1 MKRTNALGLSN
12 VEIINYYCVF
22 FSGGH
27 IITNYTKMLFSHFS
41 PSLNKSINLRK
52 YVCGCNNF
60 FHCRIHNFILLSLIY
75 LCLFHFEDVILPVH
89 RHSITCDFVIVF
101 IFMPMNICVAC
112 GTRTKNCNNKI
123 RQRSQ
128 CRWLDLGCNEN
139 GTSMRSF
146 VIGSWDYFNFIEAIR
161 SFFFSFIPPV
171 DKRAARKGKN
181 KRR

>member
-1 MKRTNALGLSN
+1 MKWANALSLSN

-22 FSGGH
+22 FSGWH

-60 FHCRIHNFILLSLIY
+60 FHCRIHNFIQLSLIY
-75 LCLFHFEDVILPVH
+75 FCSKWMSFCLYNVH

-128 CRWLDLGCNEN
+128 CR
-139 GTSMRSF
+139 
-146 VIGSWDYFNFIEAIR
+146 
-161 SFFFSFIPPV
+161 
-171 DKRAARKGKN
+171 
-181 KRR
+181 